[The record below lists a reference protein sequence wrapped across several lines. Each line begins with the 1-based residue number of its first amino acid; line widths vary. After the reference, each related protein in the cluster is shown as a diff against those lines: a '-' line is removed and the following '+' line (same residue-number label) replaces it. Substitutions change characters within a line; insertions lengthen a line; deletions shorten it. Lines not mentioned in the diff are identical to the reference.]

1 MKGVDIICLVEEHCV
16 ISGLINNVKDNVQQA

>member
-1 MKGVDIICLVEEHCV
+1 MKVLDMICLVGEHCV